1 MKYTFLVQ
9 HALGGT
15 NHGFPAFLEDVLSNL
30 NASRTSFNLTVDN
43 VVSNE
48 TNAVV
53 FCTFTPDGE
62 LKGMEYILSS
72 SRTNYNLI
80 SISIGMSNI
89 GANVVKSDQYLIHL
103 SGDQP
108 IHTNRAQRGRTGCR
122 SFFN

>member
-53 FCTFTPDGE
+53 FCTFTPDG
-62 LKGMEYILSS
+62 KSKVMEYILSS
-72 SRTNYNLI
+72 LRTNYNLI
-80 SISIGMSNI
+80 SISIGM
-89 GANVVKSDQYLIHL
+89 
-103 SGDQP
+103 
-108 IHTNRAQRGRTGCR
+108 
-122 SFFN
+122 